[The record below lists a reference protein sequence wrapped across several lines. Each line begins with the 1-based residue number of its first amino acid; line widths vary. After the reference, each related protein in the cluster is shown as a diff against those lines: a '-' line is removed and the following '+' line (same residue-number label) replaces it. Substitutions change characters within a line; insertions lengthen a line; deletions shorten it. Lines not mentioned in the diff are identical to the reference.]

1 MGIDSFIV
9 ERFNAKRLPKFIHK
23 PPYVHRVARR
33 AMEVGYL
40 EAMRARREQPGP
52 IANDFCDLEKLKTGR
67 NNEDPAGNGVFGFT
81 NVSDGAGVLGA
92 SSSGA
97 GVVGTGERGVSGT
110 GRFGV
115 VGIGS
120 TLGVWGRSHRFET
133 GHGKDAIELLNFG
146 ADAFAIADEKDIHR
160 RAGRLGA
167 EAQEQRPPGSGA
179 DPEIGIRCCL
189 PSNIDGI
196 YHLRVKPCVRFER
209 IGTACGNRNR
219 KRL

>member
-97 GVVGTGERGVSGT
+97 GVVGTGERGSFQYVARGRAAATVSGCRSST
-110 GRFGV
+110 SSKA
-115 VGIGS
+115 S
-120 TLGVWGRSHRFET
+120 TLG
-133 GHGKDAIELLNFG
+133 A
-146 ADAFAIADEKDIHR
+146 AQ
-160 RAGRLGA
+160 RAN
-167 EAQEQRPPGSGA
+167 E
-179 DPEIGIRCCL
+179 
-189 PSNIDGI
+189 
-196 YHLRVKPCVRFER
+196 
-209 IGTACGNRNR
+209 
-219 KRL
+219 